1 MILLKFNIKYKIL
14 KYWFLFYVKSYEK
27 WKVLYLIVIYIIIEF
42 WIYKKNNKFL
52 KIENIIYRIVR
63 WFNFNLVYV
72 KFRV

>member
-1 MILLKFNIKYKIL
+1 MILLKFNIKFKIL

-27 WKVLYLIVIYIIIEF
+27 WKVLYLIVIYIILEF

-52 KIENIIYRIVR
+52 KIENFIYRIVR

>member
-27 WKVLYLIVIYIIIEF
+27 WKVLYLIVIYIILEF